1 MEHKLHRTDRQ
12 LACAGAVLE
21 FYRDTMVLP
30 DGQVQTWDYVHHKK
44 GGGACTVPVLPDG
57 RILLIRQF
65 RPAIDREALELP
77 AGARDSSGEDPAV
90 TAARELEEET
100 GYRPGRMT
108 KLAHILTAIA
118 WCNESTDIYLARD
131 LEPVSSQ
138 HLDEAEEIELCIMSL
153 DELCSRIFAGEIQDA
168 KTVAGI
174 MAYKSFLAMEEQKN
188 APLPSASDPLKAAD
202 DSAAASASGTSVDS
216 AASGISGSSENGSQ
230 KDSGK
235 GPGNDPG
242 NPSGGFQRPDTLL
255 DKLQRIVR
263 RARTG

>member
-12 LACAGAVLE
+12 LASAGAVLE

-131 LEPVSSQ
+131 LELVSSQ
-138 HLDEAEEIELCIMSL
+138 HLDEAEEIELCVMSL
-153 DELCSRIFAGEIQDA
+153 DDLCNRIFAGEIQDA

-174 MAYKSFLAMEEQKN
+174 MAYRSFLAMEEQKN
-188 APLPSASDPLKAAD
+188 APAASTADSSKASDPS
-202 DSAAASASGTSVDS
+202 DSADNPSG
-216 AASGISGSSENGSQ
+216 GSENNSRKG
-230 KDSGK
+230 SGK
-235 GPGNDPG
+235 
-242 NPSGGFQRPDTLL
+242 PSGGFQRPETLL